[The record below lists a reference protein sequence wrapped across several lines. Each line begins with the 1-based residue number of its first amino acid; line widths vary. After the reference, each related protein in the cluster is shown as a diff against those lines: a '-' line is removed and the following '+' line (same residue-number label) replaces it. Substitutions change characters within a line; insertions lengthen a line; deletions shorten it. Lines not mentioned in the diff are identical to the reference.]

1 MSETADIVI
10 IGSGIVGSSVAYH
23 LAEQGC
29 TNVLV
34 IEREA
39 HQGKGSTGKSMG
51 GVRAQFSTPVNIQM
65 SRYSIDFFSRFD
77 EVIGHPAD
85 YRAHGYLFCATSEA
99 HLEYLKN
106 NRARQLALGVKNV
119 ELVSREEIA
128 NFVPQMRVDDIIGG
142 TFCPTDGFVDPH
154 SVMMGFM
161 LNARERG
168 VRLWLDTQVT
178 GIKVEPYAGSVNAG
192 SAGILPAAVSQT
204 SPRDKT
210 GPANTGNAGVSPA
223 DVTLPLSAKSS
234 DPSRY
239 ALNAGETPPVPVR
252 RQIVG
257 VMTSR
262 GFVSTPIVV
271 NAAGPWAA
279 EVARLA
285 GAELPVEPLRR
296 QLVPTEPFDGLPKRF
311 PMVIDMSTGFHFR
324 REGKGILLAWN
335 DPEETP
341 GFKTEFDPGFVE
353 KILTRAADRVPRLA
367 EAEVNPRRAWAG
379 LYEMTPDHHA
389 IIGAAPDVAGLY
401 FVNGFSGHGV
411 MHSPASGRIISDLI
425 LHGKSDLIDTA
436 QLNVDRFASG
446 RLLEETAV
454 L

>member
-1 MSETADIVI
+1 MTETADVVI

-51 GVRAQFSTPVNIQM
+51 GVRAQFSTPVNIEM
-65 SRYSIDFFSRFD
+65 SRYSIDFFSKFD
-77 EVIGHPAD
+77 EVVGHPAD
-85 YRAHGYLFCATSEA
+85 YRPHGYLFCATNEK
-99 HLEYLKN
+99 HLEYLKS
-106 NRARQLALGVKNV
+106 NRVRQAGLGVSNV
-119 ELVSREEIA
+119 ELLSREEIA
-128 NFVPQMRVDDIIGG
+128 KLVPQLRVDDILGG

-168 VRLWLDTQVT
+168 VRLWLDTEVT
-178 GIKVEPYAGSVNAG
+178 GIDTELSPG
-192 SAGILPAAVSQT
+192 SADAST
-204 SPRDKT
+204 S
-210 GPANTGNAGVSPA
+210 
-223 DVTLPLSAKSS
+223 
-234 DPSRY
+234 
-239 ALNAGETPPVPVR
+239 R
-252 RQIVG
+252 RVISIK
-257 VMTSR
+257 TSR
-262 GFVSTPIVV
+262 GSIATSIVV

-279 EVARLA
+279 RIAEMA
-285 GAELPVEPLRR
+285 GVVLPVTPLRR
-296 QLVPTEPFDGLPKRF
+296 QLVPTEPFAQLPQRF

-341 GFKTEFDPGFVE
+341 GFKTEFDPTFVE
-353 KILTRAADRVPRLA
+353 KILTRAADRVPCLA

-379 LYEMTPDHHA
+379 LYEMTPDHHS
-389 IIGAAPDVAGLY
+389 IIGPAPDVDGLF

-411 MHSPASGRIISDLI
+411 MHSPASGRVTADLI
-425 LHGKSDLIDTA
+425 LKGRSELIDA
-436 QLNVDRFASG
+436 SILSPRRFAEG
-446 RLLEETAV
+446 RLLTETAI

>member
-1 MSETADIVI
+1 MIETADVVI

-23 LAEQGC
+23 LAQAGC

-77 EVIGHPAD
+77 EVVGHPAD
-85 YRAHGYLFCATSEA
+85 YRAHGYLFCATNER
-99 HLEYLKN
+99 HLNYLKA
-106 NRARQLALGVKNV
+106 NRERQVSLGVTNV
-119 ELVSREEIA
+119 ELVSPAEILEM
-128 NFVPQMRVDDIIGG
+128 VPQLRADDILGG

-161 LNARERG
+161 LNAREHG
-168 VRLWLDTQVT
+168 ARLWLDTQVT
-178 GIKVEPYAGSVNAG
+178 GIKVDAG
-192 SAGILPAAVSQT
+192 SADVPSASGGTNAASKQGAYRGRNADETSALPGTEARRIS
-204 SPRDKT
+204 
-210 GPANTGNAGVSPA
+210 GV
-223 DVTLPLSAKSS
+223 L
-234 DPSRY
+234 
-239 ALNAGETPPVPVR
+239 
-252 RQIVG
+252 
-257 VMTSR
+257 TSR
-262 GFVSTPIVV
+262 GFVSTRVVV

-279 EVARLA
+279 QVARMA

-296 QLVPTEPFDGLPKRF
+296 QLVPTEAFDQLPKRF

-335 DPEETP
+335 DPEETA
-341 GFKTEFDPGFVE
+341 GFKTDFDATFVE
-353 KILTRAADRVPRLA
+353 KILTHAAARVPCLA

-389 IIGAAPDVAGLY
+389 IIGPSPNVKGLY

-411 MHSPASGRIISDLI
+411 MHSPASGRITADLI
-425 LHGKSDLIDTA
+425 LQGTSELIDA
-436 QLNVDRFASG
+436 KQLGVERFASG

>member
-1 MSETADIVI
+1 MTETADVVI

-29 TNVLV
+29 ANVLV

-51 GVRAQFSTPVNIQM
+51 GVRAQFSTAVNIEM
-65 SRYSIDFFSRFD
+65 SRYSIDFFARFD
-77 EVIGHPAD
+77 EVVGHPAD
-85 YRAHGYLFCATSEA
+85 YRAHGYLFCATNER
-99 HLEYLKN
+99 HLEYLKA
-106 NRARQLALGVKNV
+106 NRERQLALGVKDV
-119 ELVSREEIA
+119 ELVSREDIA
-128 NFVPQMRVDDIIGG
+128 KFVPQLRVDDIVGG

-161 LNARERG
+161 LKARERG
-168 VRLWLDTQVT
+168 VRLWLDTAVT
-178 GIKVEPYAGSVNAG
+178 GIEVSPIAASANAG
-192 SAGILPAAVSQT
+192 SAGILPAV
-204 SPRDKT
+204 
-210 GPANTGNAGVSPA
+210 AGGM
-223 DVTLPLSAKSS
+223 
-234 DPSRY
+234 PSRI
-239 ALNAGETPPVPVR
+239 T
-252 RQIVG
+252 G
-257 VMTSR
+257 VMTTR
-262 GFVSTPIVV
+262 GYVSTPIVV

-279 EVARLA
+279 QVARLA

-296 QLVPTEPFDGLPKRF
+296 QLVPTEPFAGLPQRF

-341 GFKTEFDPGFVE
+341 GFKTDFDPGFVE
-353 KILTRAADRVPRLA
+353 KILTRAAARVPCLA

-389 IIGAAPDVAGLY
+389 IIGPAPDVAGLY

-411 MHSPASGRIISDLI
+411 MHSPASGRITADLI
-425 LHGKSDLIDTA
+425 LKGHSDLIDAA
-436 QLNVDRFASG
+436 QLGVERFTEG
-446 RLLEETAV
+446 RMLEETAI